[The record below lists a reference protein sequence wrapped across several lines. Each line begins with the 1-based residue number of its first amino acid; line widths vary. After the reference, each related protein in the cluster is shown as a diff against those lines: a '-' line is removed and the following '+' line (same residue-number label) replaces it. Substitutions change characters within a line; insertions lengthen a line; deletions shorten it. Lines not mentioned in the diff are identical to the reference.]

1 MSLPV
6 RRLAPAAAL
15 ALGVVAVFAFSPF
28 GIFPFMPL
36 TLAALFWLA
45 EDTRPRR
52 AFLLGWLYGVGEF
65 AFGVYWIY
73 ISVHLIGDAPIWL
86 AVLMLAVLVAVMGVF
101 SAAVLW
107 AAAYIAPARGW
118 RRYAVALPA
127 LWALLEWV
135 RSWIASGFPWLA
147 AGYSQIDSPLAGYG
161 PLAGVFAIGWTVA
174 VTAGLLVLIL
184 APARALDDAVPVERR
199 RRRVLALAALILL
212 WTFGGWLS
220 VVNWTHP
227 AGAPLKVSLVQG
239 NIPQTLKWNE
249 AQFFRTLSRYRALTA
264 TQLGSDL
271 VIWPET
277 AVPDLF
283 RYVAADYL
291 YPIADQVV
299 AHGGKL
305 MLGIP
310 AAAGGRNA
318 YYNAIV
324 LLGPGKPQFYYKHH
338 LVPFGEYFPV
348 PDWVRRW
355 LKYMDLPYS
364 SFAAGGANQPPL
376 NLGKYKAAVSICY
389 EDLFGAQIIRMLP
402 AANFLINL
410 SDDAWF
416 GNSIALPQHLE
427 ISRMRALETGRFALR
442 ATNTGITAVIGP
454 HGKVRKRLPI
464 DRAGV
469 LKSEVTPYA
478 GATPYV
484 TAGNLPL
491 VFALSAMLL
500 GAIIAAAYQNRQKQ
514 KDAARPL

>member
-1 MSLPV
+1 MSSPA
-6 RRLAPAAAL
+6 RRLVPAAAL
-15 ALGVVAVFAFSPF
+15 ALGVVAVFAFAPF
-28 GIFPFMPL
+28 DIFPFMPL

-45 EDTRPRR
+45 ENVRPQR

-73 ISVHLIGDAPIWL
+73 ISVHLIGDAPVWL
-86 AVLMLAVLVAVMGVF
+86 AVLMLVVLVAVMGVF
-101 SAAVLW
+101 SATVLW

-147 AGYSQIDSPLAGYG
+147 AGYSQIDSPLAGYA
-161 PLAGVFAIGWTVA
+161 PIAGVFGIGWAVA
-174 VTAGLLVLIL
+174 ATAGLLVLAATPL
-184 APARALDDAVPVERR
+184 LR
-199 RRRVLALAALILL
+199 RRRVLALGALILL
-212 WTFGGWLS
+212 WTLGGWLR

-239 NIPQTLKWNE
+239 NIAQSLKWNE
-249 AQFFRTLSRYRALTA
+249 AQFFTTLSRYRALTG

-271 VIWPET
+271 IIWPET
-277 AVPDLF
+277 AVPELF

-291 YPIADQVV
+291 YPIADQVA

-310 AAAGGRNA
+310 VAGRKPNE
-318 YYNAIV
+318 YYNGIV

-355 LKYMDLPYS
+355 LKYMNLPYS

-376 NLGKYKAAVSICY
+376 DLGKYKAAVSLCY

-416 GNSIALPQHLE
+416 GDSIALPQHLE
-427 ISRMRALETGRFALR
+427 ISRMRAVETGRVALR
-442 ATNTGITAVIGP
+442 ATNTGVTAVIGP
-454 HGKVRKRLPI
+454 HGKVLKRLPI
-464 DRAGV
+464 DRVGV
-469 LKSEVTPYA
+469 LEADVTPYA

-491 VFALSAMLL
+491 VFALSAILL
-500 GAIIAAAYQNRQKQ
+500 GAIIAAVFRRGQKQ
-514 KDAARPL
+514 KDRLRPL